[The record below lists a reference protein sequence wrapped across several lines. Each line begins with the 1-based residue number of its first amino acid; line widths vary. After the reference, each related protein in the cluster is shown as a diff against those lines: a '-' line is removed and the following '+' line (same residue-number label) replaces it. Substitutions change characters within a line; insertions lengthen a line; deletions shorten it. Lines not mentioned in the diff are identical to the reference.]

1 MRRRR
6 SQNFRGDEAAA
17 RRPPP
22 PPRAPRRGGGAE
34 GARRRGGAAAIP
46 SQTMEL
52 PSGTPP
58 PEEPGRG
65 GREGGERRGEEAVEE
80 RRGGE
85 REPGRRGGR
94 RFNQL
99 RKVWPQT
106 SPPPRPCPRREGKG
120 CSPPPALTGPTAP
133 PHTHTDF
140 CGKYLLIILEYRV
153 FFSPLGCRQGKIRLY
168 FILCFSFFQT
178 AIIYPPEG

>member
-1 MRRRR
+1 MAVSYIDTHNAIYHPYIMRRRR

-85 REPGRRGGR
+85 REPERGGGVLINFAKFGRKLRLRRGPARAVRGR
-94 RFNQL
+94 AAA
-99 RKVWPQT
+99 
-106 SPPPRPCPRREGKG
+106 PRPH
-120 CSPPPALTGPTAP
+120 SPGPALP
-133 PHTHTDF
+133 PTHTPISVENT
-140 CGKYLLIILEYRV
+140 C
-153 FFSPLGCRQGKIRLY
+153 
-168 FILCFSFFQT
+168 
-178 AIIYPPEG
+178 